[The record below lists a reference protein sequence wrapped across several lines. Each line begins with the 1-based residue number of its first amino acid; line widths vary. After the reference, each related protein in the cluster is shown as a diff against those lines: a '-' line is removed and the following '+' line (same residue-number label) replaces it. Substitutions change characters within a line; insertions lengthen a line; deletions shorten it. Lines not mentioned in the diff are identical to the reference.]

1 VPHIR
6 KAALEQEDWRK
17 REELAQM
24 ERMAVQIERFSAMHF
39 FTVDRSTL
47 LAVMSTVVTYLI
59 IVLQEKK

>member
-1 VPHIR
+1 VPKIR

-17 REELAQM
+17 REELAQL
-24 ERMAVQIERFSAMHF
+24 ERMAVQMERFSAMRF
-39 FTVDRSTL
+39 FSVDRSTL